1 MDRDANELTPAYVT
15 LDTYMTMGAFN
26 FVPESLAVNLNCR
39 ISQEHRKLLRGIDRL
54 QAGAGRFQGP
64 VSWRSIARSDSELRR
79 RWRRREESGYDDA
92 DLFITP
98 TLSTFGLDMAW
109 YSVTYLLYI
118 ILIIN
123 IQRSPV
129 HPLLDFTTCCHSRLF
144 NINLKQDKWLGITTD
159 NIYNISF
166 IKPISTYFLLCSLTW
181 TKEPEKEIRK
191 RRISNKKVT
200 GWLPILF

>member
-39 ISQEHRKLLRGIDRL
+39 ISQEHRKLLRGIGRR

-64 VSWRSIARSDSELRR
+64 VSWRSIVRSDSELRR

-118 ILIIN
+118 IYN
-123 IQRSPV
+123 IKELSSHAPFWEWVHFLPLEACRFSFLASILSLARF
-129 HPLLDFTTCCHSRLF
+129 HPLSVLAF
-144 NINLKQDKWLGITTD
+144 
-159 NIYNISF
+159 
-166 IKPISTYFLLCSLTW
+166 LCST
-181 TKEPEKEIRK
+181 TETDA
-191 RRISNKKVT
+191 T
-200 GWLPILF
+200 GVSIVVCLAA

>member
-26 FVPESLAVNLNCR
+26 FVPESLSVNLNCR
-39 ISQEHRKLLRGIDRL
+39 ISQEHRKLLRGIGRL

-64 VSWRSIARSDSELRR
+64 VSWRSIVRSDSELRR

-98 TLSTFGLDMAW
+98 TLSTSSDFGLDSMAW
-109 YSVTYLLYI
+109 YSVAYLLYI

-159 NIYNISF
+159 NICNISF
-166 IKPISTYFLLCSLTW
+166 IKPNVLSYQLIFCFV
-181 TKEPEKEIRK
+181 P
-191 RRISNKKVT
+191 
-200 GWLPILF
+200 